1 MSVFVDTSAIY
12 ALLVRTERGH
22 AETGTAFERL
32 LEAPRS
38 LISSNYVMVE
48 TVALL
53 QRRIGLHAVH
63 DLQSRIAPLLTIRWI
78 DEALHRRAS
87 ERLLRTDK
95 RGVSLVDCS
104 SFTIMDAEGIE
115 EALSLDRDFEVEGYR
130 VSPGLG

>member
-1 MSVFVDTSAIY
+1 MSAFVDTSAIY

-22 AETGTAFERL
+22 AETAKAFERL
-32 LEAPRS
+32 LEARRS
-38 LISSNYVMVE
+38 LITSNYVMVE

-63 DLQSRIAPLLTIRWI
+63 DLQSRIVPLLTIRWI
-78 DEALHRRAS
+78 DEAVHRRAS

-115 EALSLDRDFEVEGYR
+115 EALALDRDFELEGYR
-130 VSPGLG
+130 VLPK

>member
-22 AETGTAFERL
+22 AETATAFERL

-38 LISSNYVMVE
+38 LISSNYVIVE
-48 TVALL
+48 TTALL

-63 DLQSRIAPLLTIRWI
+63 DLQSHIAPLLTIRWI
-78 DEALHRRAS
+78 SETVHRRAA

-95 RGVSLVDCS
+95 RGISLVDCS

-115 EALSLDRDFEVEGYR
+115 EALALDRDFEREGYR
-130 VSPGLG
+130 VLPE